1 MSATWAAVGIVGVV
15 TIGIKSAG
23 PVFLKGRPMP
33 GRIESMIEVLAPV
46 LLAALVV
53 TQVFGGDRRIEFDE
67 RAIGIVAAVVALAL
81 RAHILV
87 VVATAAVATALSR
100 AL

>member
-1 MSATWAAVGIVGVV
+1 MTATWAAVGIVGIA

-23 PVFLKGRPMP
+23 PVFLKGRPLP
-33 GRIESMIEVLAPV
+33 ERAEAMIELLAPV

-53 TQVFGGDRRIEFDE
+53 TQVFAGDRRIEVDE
-67 RAIGIVAAVVALAL
+67 RALGLLAALVPLAL
-81 RAHILV
+81 KAHILV
-87 VVATAAVATALSR
+87 VVATAAVAAGLAR